1 MKKNRN
7 YSITALTKE
16 EYDRFMIMLKT
27 ERAKEEKR
35 ENDLT
40 EISIIFNAIRTFLNK
55 GGQISFTNEWG
66 DSSTMCGSRAC
77 SYNNEGEVVID
88 DLEFYYNG
96 EKYSV
101 EEIDEYI
108 QNKEKN
114 ADD

>member
-16 EYDRFMIMLKT
+16 EYDRCMIMLKT

-66 DSSTMCGSRAC
+66 DSSTMCNSRAS
-77 SYNNEGEVVID
+77 SYNNEEEVVMN

-96 EKYSV
+96 GN
-101 EEIDEYI
+101 IP
-108 QNKEKN
+108 
-114 ADD
+114 